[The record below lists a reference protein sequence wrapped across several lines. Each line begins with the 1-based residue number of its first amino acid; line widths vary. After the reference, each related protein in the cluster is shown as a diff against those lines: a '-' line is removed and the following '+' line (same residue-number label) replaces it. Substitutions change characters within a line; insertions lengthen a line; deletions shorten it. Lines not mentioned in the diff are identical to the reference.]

1 MPGAIS
7 CRQVSTVRWNALT
20 PFSIS
25 QGSVLPLGVTTRVYE
40 GFRGM
45 AAFTGCPEVL
55 GAATVEAT
63 VGPDVRTAIRNVRK
77 LRFMVHLREYRDA
90 APAPRMFSF
99 VGSPGWGDPVPL
111 SVAGRLPP
119 MARSRSVRAIQ

>member
-25 QGSVLPLGVTTRVYE
+25 QGSVLPLGVTTGVYE

-45 AAFTGCPEVL
+45 AAFVGCLEVL
-55 GAATVEAT
+55 APASVEAT
-63 VGPDVRTAIRNVRK
+63 ARPDVKTAIRNVREF
-77 LRFMVHLREYRDA
+77 RFTVHLLEYRGV
-90 APAPRMFSF
+90 APAPGFSP
-99 VGSPGWGDPVPL
+99 SWGRR
-111 SVAGRLPP
+111 AGGTRC
-119 MARSRSVRAIQ
+119 RSR